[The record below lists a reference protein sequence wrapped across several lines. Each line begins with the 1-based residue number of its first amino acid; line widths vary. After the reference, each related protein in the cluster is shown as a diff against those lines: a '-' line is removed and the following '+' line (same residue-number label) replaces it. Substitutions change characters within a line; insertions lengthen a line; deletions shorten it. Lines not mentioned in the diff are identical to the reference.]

1 MRFKV
6 DENLPIE
13 IADLLRDTG
22 YDVLTVQDQ
31 HLGGS
36 SDPDIASVCREE
48 NRALV
53 TLDTDFADIRSYPPS
68 DYPGIIVL
76 RLRQQDKDHVLNT
89 FESIILLFGH
99 EKLEGNLWIVEE
111 QRIRIRS

>member
-13 IADLLRDTG
+13 IAEFLREAGHDA
-22 YDVLTVQDQ
+22 LTVREQ

-36 SDPDIASVCREE
+36 SDPDIASVCKKE

-53 TLDTDFADIRSYPPS
+53 TLDTDFADIRTYPPS

-76 RLRQQDKDHVLNT
+76 RLRQQDKIHVLST
-89 FESIILLFGH
+89 FEYIALLFAH
-99 EKLEGNLWIVEE
+99 EQLEGNLWIIEE
-111 QRIRIRS
+111 QHIRIRS